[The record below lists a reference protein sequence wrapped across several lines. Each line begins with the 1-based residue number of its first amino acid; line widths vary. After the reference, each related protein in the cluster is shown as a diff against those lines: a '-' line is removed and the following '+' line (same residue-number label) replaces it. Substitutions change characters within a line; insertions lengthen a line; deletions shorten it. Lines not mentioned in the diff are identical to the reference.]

1 MAERDNMK
9 YYIEYEHLYEVKRKQ
24 AICTREQ
31 LVELL
36 KNPLYSLYVARLF
49 NPELDNYDNVEELV
63 IR

>member
-1 MAERDNMK
+1 MK

-31 LVELL
+31 LVVLL

-49 NPELDNYDNVEELV
+49 NSELDNYNNVEELV